1 MNIGKHITLVAAF
14 LLVGLTGWAQQ
25 EVRGVVKDASTGEPV
40 PGAAITLGKYWALTD
55 SLGAFRLKAPQN
67 GNLTITCLGYK
78 TLKTPPL
85 SSSVYRLQPDVFSLQ
100 EVVVTAQENHGLT
113 SASKIGADAIAHIQ
127 PSSIAD
133 VLELLPGGTASNPVL
148 GAPQIVNLRAAG
160 SLSSDYATSAL
171 GTQFVIDGKP
181 LNNNANLQYTPA
193 WSELGSNYVNLGT
206 DMRTIGTE
214 DIESINVVRGI
225 ASVEHGD
232 LTSGLIQVKRIKG
245 GNDFRARFKS
255 DMTSK
260 LVYAGKGWEWGGKD
274 RRTLNVSVNF
284 LDSRSD
290 PRNVRQNYK
299 RLTGSLRFGR
309 AWAGGERF
317 TQVVNASLDYTGSF
331 DNRKSDQ
338 DIDQLD
344 GIPTETYKS
353 TYNRFQLG
361 ADYLLQAKDNDAFF
375 RSLTVNAS
383 LSYEKDLIDRWKNV
397 ILSSETPFSTA
408 KEPGEYDAY
417 MLPMRYEATLQVDGQ
432 PLYVFASAVAKFQA
446 KVHKF
451 KVGAEWN
458 YDKNLGRGSIFD
470 ITRPLSTTMES
481 RPRAYYDIPADSQ
494 LALFLE
500 ENSRLPLG
508 PFALEWMA
516 GVRMSMLLGADA
528 SYAIQARPFLDPRG
542 NLRLEMP
549 EAMLGG
555 YRLCSGVYVGAGLH
569 TKFPTMEMLYPDTL
583 YSDKIQMNY
592 WPTERNLRRINML
605 LFTTSPVNRQL
616 MPARNF
622 KWEVGGDLSWNGW
635 SLSAD
640 YFVEDMTS
648 GFRGGSEYL
657 QLIAKDYD
665 EQSIDK
671 STLTGPPSLETTP
684 YVMDTTLVAYGLTTN
699 GSRTLKKGI
708 EYTLTTARIPVVN
721 TRLTVNGAWFLTQY
735 MNSQPEYQ
743 RPSAVLEGKPY
754 PYIGIYEKNDSY
766 LYESFNTNFLLDT
779 QVPRLGLVFST
790 SLQCTWF
797 TGSQTQAD
805 DSRPVAYLDKDLV
818 RHPYTEEA
826 DADGVLHLMVRSFS
840 STLLEYRRIPFL
852 MNVNLKATK
861 KLFKDRATVS
871 IFVNRLFTVAPDY
884 EVNGVLKRR
893 SSTPYFG
900 MELMLN
906 L

>member
-309 AWAGGERF
+309 TWAGGERF

-508 PFALEWMA
+508 PFAMEWMA

-555 YRLCSGVYVGAGLH
+555 YRLCSGVYAGAGLH